1 MLKRQVRSVPVL
13 AAGPAS
19 PPASGSGSI
28 PIPASHIHRT
38 PSELQMAAE
47 VLRYELEDIQM
58 YTRIV
63 DGMQSQRSQR
73 NGLVHPLS
81 QRSLESVVRT
91 RHRWPEDLADEDLA
105 NEDWEVSFDDAW
117 DKDDAASLRR
127 STRTT
132 TSLTESASDASL
144 PSRGSLKDPGDEDD
158 GCIFALEL

>member
-1 MLKRQVRSVPVL
+1 MLKRQVQSAPSSM
-13 AAGPAS
+13 AAGPTPS
-19 PPASGSGSI
+19 PQSGSI
-28 PIPASHIHRT
+28 PIPASYIHRT
-38 PSELQMAAE
+38 PSELQLAAE

-105 NEDWEVSFDDAW
+105 KEDWEVSFDARDE
-117 DKDDAASLRR
+117 DDAASLRR
-127 STRTT
+127 PTRT
-132 TSLTESASDASL
+132 EASDASL
-144 PSRGSLKDPGDEDD
+144 PSRGSLEEPDDEDD